1 MYLQSDGQAE
11 SQYAAARKATQ
22 DRFGFYQVTIRV
34 LFLVRYTPIIFD
46 VGYYVLFVGGFSYLS
61 ADFYRLFVQ
70 AITNSHSQGSN
81 PKWSN
86 ALSAT
91 GGAA

>member
-1 MYLQSDGQAE
+1 MD
-11 SQYAAARKATQ
+11 
-22 DRFGFYQVTIRV
+22 IH
-34 LFLVRYTPIIFD
+34 
-46 VGYYVLFVGGFSYLS
+46 VLFVGGFSYLS
-61 ADFYRLFVQ
+61 VDFYRLFVQ
-70 AITNSHSQGSN
+70 TIMNSDSQGSN